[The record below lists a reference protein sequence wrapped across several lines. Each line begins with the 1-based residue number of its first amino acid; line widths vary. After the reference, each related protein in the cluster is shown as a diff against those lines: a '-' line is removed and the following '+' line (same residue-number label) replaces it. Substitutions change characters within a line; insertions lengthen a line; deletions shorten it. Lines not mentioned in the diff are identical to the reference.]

1 MQVRSRLDGEL
12 FVARLEMCRVAGRR
26 PRFLL
31 FVQDSNGEQ
40 RSLSRIAAVV
50 GLELVTWSSRELAAL
65 TLAGFLLPRSGAKGH
80 SLWRLAGILR
90 NVRQKETQETARS
103 PHPMPADSKG
113 KRAAGRRGD
122 GETSNR
128 RLQHGKD
135 STLSQ
140 LRASRNKLLAKNA
153 AQLV

>member
-1 MQVRSRLDGEL
+1 
-12 FVARLEMCRVAGRR
+12 MCRAAGRR

-31 FVQDSNGEQ
+31 MIQDSNGE
-40 RSLSRIAAVV
+40 RKSLCRIAAIV
-50 GLELVTWSSRELAAL
+50 GYELVTWSPQELAAL

-90 NVRQKETQETARS
+90 NVRQKESRKTVQTH
-103 PHPMPADSKG
+103 HPMPADSKG

-122 GETSNR
+122 GEQTNR
-128 RLQHGKD
+128 RVQRGKN

-140 LRASRNKLLAKNA
+140 LRASRDKLMAKNA
-153 AQLV
+153 TQLV